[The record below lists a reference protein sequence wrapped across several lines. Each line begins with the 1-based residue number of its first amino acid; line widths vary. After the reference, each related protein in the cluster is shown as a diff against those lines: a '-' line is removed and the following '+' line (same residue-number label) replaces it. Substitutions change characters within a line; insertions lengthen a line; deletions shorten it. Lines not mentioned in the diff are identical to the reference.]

1 MANGYLMSLYKNKVV
16 ITGCSGRFGSELKK
30 IKNKYKLLFP
40 NIWKLNIL
48 NSKTIKKYLK

>member
-1 MANGYLMSLYKNKVV
+1 MSLYKNKVV
-16 ITGCSGRFGSELKK
+16 ITGGSGRFGSELKK

-40 NIWKLNIL
+40 NKWKLNIL